1 MYDRGVAED
10 AQPAVWWG
18 KRRRIYNLALLL
30 AGLSSAVGCTTHCA
44 GMAPTT
50 SLSGGPPR
58 ELLTFARTS
67 PFVGSGY
74 KLVLFDDGCLEYEGW
89 GRVKNPGHADVLV
102 ERPAIAR
109 VRSSLERL
117 SVLRPDCCNCRGA
130 TDLSWI
136 FMTFQVP
143 GGTDTKKI
151 DHYEACAKTP
161 DWLFDVENEIDDA
174 LGTER
179 WIGKKVV
186 GKPYHPDRP

>member
-1 MYDRGVAED
+1 
-10 AQPAVWWG
+10 
-18 KRRRIYNLALLL
+18 
-30 AGLSSAVGCTTHCA
+30 
-44 GMAPTT
+44 MAPTT
-50 SLSGGPPR
+50 TSPNGGPPR
-58 ELLTFARTS
+58 ELLTFSRTN

-74 KLVLFDDGCLEYEGW
+74 KLVLFDDGCLEYEGS
-89 GRVKNPGHADVLV
+89 RGHDEVFVEPPADSG
-102 ERPAIAR
+102 

-117 SVLRPDCCNCRGA
+117 SALPPDCCNCRGA
-130 TDLSWI
+130 TDQSWT

-186 GKPYHPDRP
+186 GKPHHSDRP